1 MTKTGNFVAERSQ
14 VDRLIQLII
23 AYTIIMTSHD
33 PTKGRRNHHKHGI
46 DLPGCAAAFDGPMV
60 TYEDDGNHGEQ
71 RLVSLG
77 WAHDR
82 VVVLVWT
89 DRGDGVRLISCREAN
104 RRECQNYFKAF
115 PPH

>member
-1 MTKTGNFVAERSQ
+1 MS
-14 VDRLIQLII
+14 
-23 AYTIIMTSHD
+23 SHD
-33 PTKGRRNHHKHGI
+33 PEKARRNLCKHGI
-46 DLPGCAAAFDGPMV
+46 DLSGCAAAFDGPMV
-60 TYEDDGNHGEQ
+60 THEDPGDHGEQ

-82 VVVLVWT
+82 VVVVVWT
-89 DRGDGVRLISCREAN
+89 EREAGPRLISCREAN